1 MRRNF
6 SKKNLKRSDG
16 IDKNIFQLS
25 LIQSTSII
33 TCFFVLIAAFIIS
46 DFSLITVYQ
55 NSHSL
60 KPLFYKV
67 AGTWGNHEGSLLLW
81 VIILSIFSFLFLIYN
96 KDHPKKF
103 RLLTLIV
110 QNILILGF
118 LFFIQTYNPAYIF
131 YKFVHKIFI
140 FY

>member
-1 MRRNF
+1 MLSNLGNILLFLNVILSLCIIYTANR
-6 SKKNLKRSDG
+6 NLKMIGG

-33 TCFFVLIAAFIIS
+33 ICFFILIAAFIIS

-60 KPLFYKV
+60 KPLFYKI

-81 VIILSIFSFLFLIYN
+81 AIILSIFSFLFLVYN
-96 KDHPKKF
+96 KNHPKNLDF
-103 RLLTLIV
+103 
-110 QNILILGF
+110 
-118 LFFIQTYNPAYIF
+118 
-131 YKFVHKIFI
+131 
-140 FY
+140 